1 MRGIEQDQGSLF
13 SYVQLDD
20 RIPVN
25 HPLRKIREIA
35 DKALKSMDSKLS
47 ERYSDTGR
55 PSIPPEKIIKA
66 SLLQA
71 LYGIRS
77 EIQLMEQMDY
87 NLLFRWFV
95 GLGIDG
101 KVWTPE
107 SFSTNRT
114 RLFDSGLTGDFFEA
128 ILAQA
133 KKRDL
138 VSKEHFSVDGT
149 LIKAW
154 ASQKSVR
161 PKGEDKDDG
170 PKDPDNNGVDFRG
183 EKRSN
188 ETHESK
194 TDPEARI
201 YRKSK
206 AGESM
211 LCFMGH
217 ALMENRNGLV
227 VDCAA
232 TNASGTGERDA
243 AKEMLERRTN
253 PSQQVTVAA
262 DKGYD
267 ANEFIKDLR
276 TLKVTPHVALKES
289 KNNGVIDGRTTR
301 HQGYAVSLRK
311 RKLIEQVFGW
321 VKSAACVRQL
331 KVRGMEKVEGAFT
344 MVLSAYNLVR
354 MSNLCEVW

>member
-13 SYVQLDD
+13 SYVQLED
-20 RIPVN
+20 RIPVS
-25 HPLRKIREIA
+25 HPLRKIRVIA
-35 DKALKSMDSKLS
+35 DKALKSMDSRLS
-47 ERYSDTGR
+47 ERYSVHGR

-66 SLLQA
+66 SLLQT

-95 GLGIDG
+95 GIGIDG
-101 KVWTPE
+101 KAWTPE
-107 SFSTNRT
+107 SFSTNRI
-114 RLFDSGLTGDFFEA
+114 RLFDSGLTGEFFEA

-133 KKRDL
+133 KKKNL
-138 VSKEHFSVDGT
+138 VSNEHFAVDGT

-154 ASQKSVR
+154 ASQKSFR
-161 PKGEDKDDG
+161 PKDEDKNDR
-170 PKDPDNNGVDFRG
+170 PNDPDNNGVDFRG

-194 TDPEARI
+194 TDPDARI

-211 LCFMGH
+211 LCYMEH

-227 VDCAA
+227 VDCTV

-253 PSQQVTVAA
+253 PAQQVTVAA

-267 ANEFIKDLR
+267 ANEFIEDLR
-276 TLKVTPHVALKES
+276 NLKVTPHIALKES

-301 HQGYAVSLRK
+301 HQGYAISLRK
-311 RKLIEQVFGW
+311 RKLIEQIFGW

-331 KVRGMEKVEGAFT
+331 KVRGMEKVEGAMT
-344 MVLSAYNLVR
+344 MILSAYNLVR
-354 MSNLCEVW
+354 MSNLCEAW